1 MDNLDRDRSCKAQ
14 NIYILDGGMGH
25 MIKRLGVNLKGAQKG
40 SIERFYNIT
49 MTNLMNPEIVKNA
62 HLEFLKAGC
71 NIITTNNYAAVPKCL
86 RFKHPSNLE
95 IDVGKLASKD
105 STETTQ
111 SIDSILQETGFF
123 ENGDVNHKVNENIGI
138 L

>member
-123 ENGDVNHKVNENIGI
+123 ENGDVNHKVNRNIGI